1 MRHREFWDLVEEVL
15 GSAQGRELVRTLV
28 VGSLGGRTPQQ
39 ALDDG
44 DEPREVW
51 HALCDELDLPEA
63 QRWGLDPYRQAP
75 PRR

>member
-1 MRHREFWDLVEEVL
+1 
-15 GSAQGRELVRTLV
+15 VRTLV

-51 HALCDELDLPEA
+51 HALCDELALPEA